1 MKTYNVHRVFDRD
14 EFIAPFDKLVD
25 KMFANAFPELSKEVG
40 VDVFQSASYPKCDII
55 DYDDKMEL
63 VFEIPG
69 LSKEQVSIDI
79 DGDTLSISGN
89 KHKQVERE
97 GGKFLRRELKK
108 SSFKRTFSVD
118 SKVFDLDS
126 VRATFTD
133 GVLEL
138 VLPKRER
145 VQPTKKSVEIL

>member
-1 MKTYNVHRVFDRD
+1 MKTTGYLFDRD
-14 EFIAPFDKLVD
+14 EFITPFDKLVD

-89 KHKQVERE
+89 KHIRVERE

-118 SKVFDLDS
+118 SKVFDLLS
-126 VRATFTD
+126 ARATFTD

>member
-1 MKTYNVHRVFDRD
+1 MKYNTYRVFDRD
-14 EFIAPFDKLVD
+14 EFIAPFDKLID
-25 KMFANAFPELSKEVG
+25 KMFVTTFPELSKEVG

-108 SSFKRTFSVD
+108 SSFKRTFNVD
-118 SKVFDLDS
+118 STVFDLDTI
-126 VRATFTD
+126 RATFTD

>member
-1 MKTYNVHRVFDRD
+1 MKNYNVYRVFDRD

-25 KMFANAFPELSKEVG
+25 KMFANTFPELSKEVG

-108 SSFKRTFSVD
+108 SSFKRTFGVD

-138 VLPKRER
+138 VLPKHTR